1 MRLEIIIDDD
11 QPLFF
16 PFTNK
21 VTIGSD
27 PACEIV
33 IEHPEVS
40 RRHASAFPEDERFFI
55 VDQGSKNGTYLNDE
69 RLIPGKKTEFTSF
82 FPVRL
87 GKSILISLISDEEI
101 SERTSPGI
109 EIPIP
114 STPKTSTRNQDA
126 TTLVSL
132 KDLQAAK
139 TETMAKK
146 RAAVRKTQAGKE
158 APGKKKPAPKKK
170 KKISSSQIMALL
182 IVAAAGAYQY
192 SLKEDAPTTDA
203 PVSTGPLK
211 TPESKK
217 APVEA
222 EEKIIPTSADLLL
235 KKLSSKGCES
245 EAEKAICSRIP
256 DLRHLSIS
264 DNSVDIIVEAAPTY
278 EAAAAILKEFT
289 DKSGAPPFD
298 QESKEVALIMAA
310 DFFTKYLVSFPAK
323 NYPDSVITV
332 AFVFRKGEIETFLTI
347 AAYKVKTL
355 ASLNVVL
362 TPQQLYEIR
371 TGGPGGIGFTS
382 KFFSTLTRDNI
393 KWEGPSGV
401 AASASATSIDQPQT
415 VPQTEAP
422 TTETTPD
429 SEYRPLDTIRP
440 ATEAIPDPSAK
451 PVPKKTE
458 KPVPQKSGNP
468 SPMPILPSPNSP

>member
-101 SERTSPGI
+101 SEKTSPGI

-158 APGKKKPAPKKK
+158 APGKKKPVPKKK

-217 APVEA
+217 APVEV

-235 KKLSSKGCES
+235 KKLSSPGCETD
-245 EAEKAICSRIP
+245 AEKALCSNIP
-256 DLRHLSIS
+256 NLRHLDIS
-264 DNSVDIIVEAAPTY
+264 EKSVDIIVDAAPTY
-278 EAAAAILKEFT
+278 EAAAALLKDFT

-298 QESKEVALIMAA
+298 QESKEVAVIMAS
-310 DFFTKYLVSFPAK
+310 DFFTKYLAGFPAK
-323 NYPDSVITV
+323 DHPDSVVTV
-332 AFVFRKGEIETFLTI
+332 AFVFQKGEIETFLLI
-347 AAYKVKTL
+347 VAYKVKTL
-355 ASLNVVL
+355 PSLGIVL
-362 TPQQLYEIR
+362 RPHQLYEVKIA
-371 TGGPGGIGFTS
+371 GPSGFDFTS
-382 KFFSTLTRDNI
+382 KFFTLYTREKI
-393 KWEGPSGV
+393 HWEGPSGV
-401 AASASATSIDQPQT
+401 AAPTSSAS
-415 VPQTEAP
+415 
-422 TTETTPD
+422 ETPSSETPKSTPD
-429 SEYRPLDTIRP
+429 TQYRPMDQIRP
-440 ATEAIPDPSAK
+440 ATEAIPDPSAT
-451 PVPKKTE
+451 PVPAKVE
-458 KPVPQKSGNP
+458 KPVPQKSGSP
-468 SPMPILPSPNSP
+468 APMPALPSPNSP